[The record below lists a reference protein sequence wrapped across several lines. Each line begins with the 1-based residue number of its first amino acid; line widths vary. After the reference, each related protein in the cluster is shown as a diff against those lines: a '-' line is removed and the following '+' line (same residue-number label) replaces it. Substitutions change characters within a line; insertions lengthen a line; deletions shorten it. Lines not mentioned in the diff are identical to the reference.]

1 MKIIVPREEPM
12 AKRTKEPAP
21 AEEIIQA
28 EQPVAEEPIIET
40 LAVVPAPE
48 PDSTPAPA
56 PKSASGPSFG
66 QWVGR
71 LFRFLLNLLLILLL
85 LGGIGAGL
93 YFGLP
98 WLYQKYVVPVEQ
110 NTDQLAGLQTRQAQ
124 SEQAV
129 IDLQARLDS
138 AEAAQAQQAQSLTD
152 LSGRVDNIEKEITA
166 HTQTLTALEEM
177 QSTLEAQGEATDA
190 EVERQ
195 ISLLKSMEL
204 LSRAR
209 LFMYQSNF
217 GLAKQDVQAARDIL
231 AEVQPS
237 APKEFAADLSEV
249 LLRLDMTLSNLPAF
263 PVAASDD
270 LDIAWIILLG
280 GIPQAE
286 PTSTPTL
293 VPTLEATPTLVPT
306 LEATPTL
313 VPTTVP

>member
-1 MKIIVPREEPM
+1 M

-28 EQPVAEEPIIET
+28 EQPVAEEPAVET
-40 LAVVPAPE
+40 LAVVPSPE
-48 PDSTPAPA
+48 PDPTPAPA
-56 PKSASGPSFG
+56 PKRKAGPSFG

-71 LFRFLLNLLLILLL
+71 FFRFLLNLLLILLL
-85 LGGIGAGL
+85 LGAIGAGL

-110 NTDQLAGLQTRQAQ
+110 NTDQLVGLQSRQEQ
-124 SEQAV
+124 SEQA
-129 IDLQARLDS
+129 ITDLQARLDS
-138 AEAAQAQQAQSLTD
+138 VEAAQAQQAQSLTD
-152 LSGRVDNIEKEITA
+152 LGGRVDDIEEEIAA
-166 HTQTLTALEEM
+166 HTHTLAALEEM
-177 QSTLEAQGEATDA
+177 QSTLQSQGEATNA
-190 EVERQ
+190 EVARQ
-195 ISLLKSMEL
+195 VGLLKSMEL

-217 GLAKQDVQAARDIL
+217 GLAKQDVQTARDVL

-237 APKEFAADLSEV
+237 APEELAADLSEV
-249 LLRLDMTLSNLPAF
+249 LLRLDMTLSNLPTF

-280 GIPQAE
+280 GMPQAE
-286 PTSTPTL
+286 STSTPTL

-306 LEATPTL
+306 LDATPTL